1 MQKVADILF
10 QQDLL
15 NKNSLLNYKKNG
27 KWHGFS
33 GKEFYEHC
41 FKLAAYLN
49 NQGIKKSD
57 NILLI
62 SENRPE
68 WNFVDYACQLIGA
81 VTIPVFPNISE
92 ADLQFIIKDAKPIL
106 AFVSQENIFKKHKK
120 NLENALDNKII
131 SFSEINGIN
140 HLYTLIQNIHIKD
153 VEERIK
159 NIYSTICADDLLT
172 ILYTSGTSGYPK
184 GVMLTHNNLVSNVLN
199 CQHIAPFQK
208 YWKALSFLPLNHVY
222 ERMVNTLLLYKSVS
236 IYYAEGVEKV
246 VDNIKEV
253 RPHLFVSVPRL
264 LERVYQK
271 IISTK
276 DELKGYKKH
285 ILSWAIHLAERY
297 ELHRKNGIL
306 YELQRS
312 IADILVYKKWRI
324 ALGGNLQ
331 CMISGGAA
339 LNPKIERLFLCAK
352 INCMQGYG
360 LTETSPVVS
369 VNGFEEKDK
378 YIGTVGPIIPNT
390 QVKIAEDGEIL
401 VKGPGVM
408 MGYYNNPTATKESID
423 NEGWFHTGDV
433 GEIINNRF
441 LKITDRK
448 KEIFKTSSGKYIAP
462 AYIENKLKEC
472 PLIEQCMV
480 IGANERYPSALIVP
494 NFKNIYQ
501 KYPAKKDLSPDNIVL
516 DREVANEIYSF
527 IEKVNKQLAPHEQIR
542 NPYILSNEWSV
553 ESGELTPKMSL
564 KRKFILEKYK
574 PIIDKIYRR
583 DVVAK

>member
-1 MQKVADILF
+1 
-10 QQDLL
+10 
-15 NKNSLLNYKKNG
+15 
-27 KWHGFS
+27 
-33 GKEFYEHC
+33 
-41 FKLAAYLN
+41 
-49 NQGIKKSD
+49 
-57 NILLI
+57 
-62 SENRPE
+62 
-68 WNFVDYACQLIGA
+68 
-81 VTIPVFPNISE
+81 
-92 ADLQFIIKDAKPIL
+92 
-106 AFVSQENIFKKHKK
+106 
-120 NLENALDNKII
+120 
-131 SFSEINGIN
+131 
-140 HLYTLIQNIHIKD
+140 
-153 VEERIK
+153 
-159 NIYSTICADDLLT
+159 
-172 ILYTSGTSGYPK
+172 
-184 GVMLTHNNLVSNVLN
+184 MLTHNNLVSNVLN